1 MDKTFNINFECLE
14 KILYSYNN
22 DYTYS
27 PEFKSLKKNLQ
38 FHLQYL

>member
-14 KILYSYNN
+14 KILYSYN